1 MNLASGGGIGAGRIG
16 LYALVLA
23 GVAAVVALGLR
34 YREGNS
40 GQGAAPSAAAPQAA
54 PKGDISQMVQG
65 LEAKLK
71 ANPKDA
77 EGWRMLGWS
86 YFNLGRFPD
95 AARAYARGAEQAPN
109 DSGLWSALG
118 ETIVYSHKK
127 GVDDDA
133 AHAFGRALQID
144 PKDARARYFM
154 AVRRDL
160 GGDHKG
166 AIDDWIAVLRDA
178 PADAPYAESIRTL
191 VEQVAKREKIDIAG
205 RIPTAPKPLSV
216 ASDAIPGPS
225 TGQMQDAARMSP
237 SEQDAM
243 ARGMVDRLA
252 SRLSQQPRDEEGWI
266 RLMRARL
273 VLGDK
278 AAAREAHAKARA
290 VFANDKAALGRID
303 AAAKELGA
311 V

>member
-1 MNLASGGGIGAGRIG
+1 MASGGGIGAGRVG

-23 GVAAVVALGLR
+23 GVAAIVVLGLR
-34 YREGNS
+34 YREGG
-40 GQGAAPSAAAPQAA
+40 GQGAAPTAVAPQPA
-54 PKGDISQMVQG
+54 PQGDVNQMVQA

-86 YFNLGRFPD
+86 YFNLNRFAD
-95 AARAYARGAEQAPN
+95 AARAYARGAEQAPG
-109 DSGLWSALG
+109 DAGLWSALG
-118 ETIVYSHKK
+118 ETLVYAHKK
-127 GVDDDA
+127 GVDEDA
-133 AHAFGRALQID
+133 AHAFTRAIQID
-144 PKDARARYFM
+144 PKDARARYFL

-160 GGDHKG
+160 AGDHKG

-178 PADAPYAESIRTL
+178 PADAPYTQSIRDL
-191 VEQVAKREKIDIAG
+191 VEQVSKREKIDIAG
-205 RIPTAPKPLSV
+205 RIPTAAPPRTV
-216 ASDAIPGPS
+216 ASDAIPGP
-225 TGQMQDAARMSP
+225 TAGQMQDAARMSP

-252 SRLSQQPRDEEGWI
+252 SRLAQQPRDEEGWI

-278 AAAREAHAKARA
+278 AAAKAAHAKAREA
-290 VFANDKAALGRID
+290 LAGDTAAIGRID
-303 AAAKELGA
+303 AAARELGA
-311 V
+311 D

>member
-1 MNLASGGGIGAGRIG
+1 LANGGIGASRIG

-34 YREGNS
+34 YREGG
-40 GQGAAPSAAAPQAA
+40 GQGGAPSAAAPQAA
-54 PKGDISQMVQG
+54 ASKGDVNQMVES
-65 LEAKLK
+65 LEARLK

-86 YFNLGRFPD
+86 YFNLNRFAD
-95 AARAYARGAEQAPN
+95 AAKAYARGAEQAPN
-109 DSGLWSALG
+109 DASLWSALG
-118 ETIVYSHKK
+118 ETLVYAHKK
-127 GVDDDA
+127 GVDADA
-133 AHAFGRALQID
+133 THAFTRALEID
-144 PKDARARYFM
+144 PRDARARYFM
-154 AVRRDL
+154 AVRKDL
-160 GGDHKG
+160 AGDHKG
-166 AIDDWIAVLRDA
+166 AIDDWIAVLKDA

-205 RIPTAPKPLSV
+205 RIPAAPAPRTV
-216 ASDAIPGPS
+216 ASDAIPGPT

-252 SRLSQQPRDEEGWI
+252 ARLAQQPKDEEGWI

-278 AAAREAHAKARA
+278 AAAKDAHARARA
-290 VFANDKAALGRID
+290 SFAGDSGALGRID
-303 AAAKELGA
+303 AAAKELG
-311 V
+311 VE

>member
-1 MNLASGGGIGAGRIG
+1 MASQGGIGASRIG
-16 LYALVLA
+16 IYALVLA

-34 YREGNS
+34 YRES
-40 GQGAAPSAAAPQAA
+40 RGQGAAPSAATAPKAPQ
-54 PKGDISQMVQG
+54 GDVNQMVQA
-65 LEAKLK
+65 LEARLK

-86 YFNLGRFPD
+86 YFNMNRFDD

-118 ETIVYSHKK
+118 ETLVYAHKK
-127 GVDDDA
+127 GVDEDA

-154 AVRRDL
+154 AVRKDL
-160 GGDHKG
+160 AGDHKG

-178 PADAPYAESIRTL
+178 PADAPYADSIRTL
-191 VEQVAKREKIDIAG
+191 VTQVAKREKIDVAG
-205 RIPTAPKPLSV
+205 RMPTAPAPRTV
-216 ASDAIPGPS
+216 ASDGIPGP
-225 TGQMQDAARMSP
+225 TPGQMQDAARMSP

-278 AAAREAHAKARA
+278 VAAKEAHAKARG
-290 VFANDKAALGRID
+290 VFSDDKGALGRID
-303 AAAKELGA
+303 AAAKELG
-311 V
+311 VE

>member
-1 MNLASGGGIGAGRIG
+1 MANSGGIGASRIG

-23 GVAAVVALGLR
+23 GVGAVVAVGLR
-34 YREGNS
+34 YREGS
-40 GQGAAPSAAAPQAA
+40 GQGAAPTAATPSQPASQADVG
-54 PKGDISQMVQG
+54 KMIQV
-65 LEAKLK
+65 LEARLK

-86 YFNLGRFPD
+86 YFNLNRFDD
-95 AARAYARGAEQAPN
+95 AAKAYAHGAEQAPG

-118 ETIVYSHKK
+118 ETLVYAHKK
-127 GVDDDA
+127 GVDEDA
-133 AHAFGRALQID
+133 AHAFTRALEID

-154 AVRRDL
+154 AVRKDL
-160 GGDHKG
+160 AGDHKG

-191 VEQVAKREKIDIAG
+191 IEQVAKREKINVSG
-205 RIPTAPKPLSV
+205 RIPAAPAPRTV

-225 TGQMQDAARMSP
+225 QGQMQDAARMSP

-252 SRLSQQPRDEEGWI
+252 ARLGQQPRDEEGWI

-278 AAAREAHAKARA
+278 AAAREAHAKARDI
-290 VFANDKAALGRID
+290 FADDKAAQGRID

-311 V
+311 E

>member
-1 MNLASGGGIGAGRIG
+1 MASRGGTGASRIG
-16 LYALVLA
+16 IYALVLA
-23 GVAAVVALGLR
+23 CVAVIVALGLR
-34 YREGNS
+34 YREGT

-54 PKGDISQMVQG
+54 PKGDVSQMVQG

-71 ANPKDA
+71 ANPKDP

-86 YFNLGRFPD
+86 YFNLNRFGD

-118 ETIVYSHKK
+118 ETLVYAHKK

-133 AHAFGRALQID
+133 AHAFSRALEID
-144 PKDARARYFM
+144 PKDARARYFL

-166 AIDDWIAVLRDA
+166 AIDDWIAVLKDA

-191 VEQVAKREKIDIAG
+191 VTQVAKREKIDIKG
-205 RIPTAPKPLSV
+205 RIPTAPPPVTV

-225 TGQMQDAARMSP
+225 TTQMQDAARMSP

-252 SRLSQQPRDEEGWI
+252 SRLTQQPKDEEGWI

-278 AAAREAHAKARA
+278 PAARAAHAKARG
-290 VFANDKAALGRID
+290 VFAGDPGALKRID
-303 AAAKELGA
+303 AAAKELG
-311 V
+311 VD